1 LVVIRNG
8 RRIGLSLY
16 RIGIWATFRTRS
28 DPSIPELQIARF
40 GIAATDQLHE
50 LLRRAL
56 IVAHDRGALL
66 RHRAC
71 HLLAGFAG
79 CACIANTDV
88 TIAHDGYPSLDG
100 ELRQRGTNR
109 KSCTAFD

>member
-1 LVVIRNG
+1 MGGPQNPFRSWYP
-8 RRIGLSLY
+8 GLQIA
-16 RIGIWATFRTRS
+16 R
-28 DPSIPELQIARF
+28 LQIARF

-66 RHRAC
+66 RHRAG

-88 TIAHDGYPSLDG
+88 AIAHDGYPSLDG